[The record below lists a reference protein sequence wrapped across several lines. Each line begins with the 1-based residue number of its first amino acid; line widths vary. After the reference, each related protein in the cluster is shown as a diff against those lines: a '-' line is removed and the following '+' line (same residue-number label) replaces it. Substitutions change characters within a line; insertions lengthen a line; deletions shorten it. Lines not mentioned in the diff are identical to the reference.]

1 MKQRHF
7 LINLIGDIKV
17 IHKFWKIN
25 AYAVLFK
32 SDKKIFFGCS
42 FISFFNN
49 LLQYFLFHY
58 SQYKKC

>member
-32 SDKKIFFGCS
+32 SD
-42 FISFFNN
+42 
-49 LLQYFLFHY
+49 
-58 SQYKKC
+58 